1 MPGQEEDRAFLAARE
16 RLASALR
23 QDSGRAFSP
32 EQLHPL
38 LDPSVPLAARYLHLD
53 AARLIRRNAHG
64 EVRPGRPRRAGVGAR
79 EGKGRGGTGGLMAF
93 FLLPGCSQP
102 QNYLSTLCTAL
113 NILEKYGRNLLS
125 PQRPRYWR
133 GVKFNNPVFRS
144 TVDSVQVKKGGHGL
158 AVGALGRFEGPK
170 GWHVCPPSFNFGEGP
185 ADSDTLCP
193 CDSGA
198 GMSC

>member
-23 QDSGRAFSP
+23 QDSGQAFSP
-32 EQLHPL
+32 EQLQPL

-53 AARLIRRNAHG
+53 AARLVRRNAHG
-64 EVRPGRPRRAGVGAR
+64 EPH
-79 EGKGRGGTGGLMAF
+79 
-93 FLLPGCSQP
+93 
-102 QNYLSTLCTAL
+102 NYLSTLCTAL

-144 TVDSVQVKKGGHGL
+144 TVDSVQGGGM
-158 AVGALGRFEGPK
+158 F
-170 GWHVCPPSFNFGEGP
+170 
-185 ADSDTLCP
+185 
-193 CDSGA
+193 CDFTATRRSSLMG
-198 GMSC
+198 